1 MKYKTIVD
9 IKITSKP
16 SKEEQQVLVEV
27 VKSDILSE
35 QLKNLGKQRYLDAL
49 EQILDVDRELID
61 VKITFVEDTQ

>member
-1 MKYKTIVD
+1 MKYKTMVD
-9 IKITSKP
+9 IKITSNP